1 MKLDLSFLSVPLGSA
16 PLPTAPVNVYDILR
30 DGWRETRVD
39 MTLRFFLDPSERHGL
54 GPLVMDAFLRVLDG
68 SPTIGL
74 AGKGK
79 EAFDAE
85 QHVGSDAWEIN
96 TQVQYIDVYATNEET
111 GIAVVIENKIG
122 HVLNNPLK
130 TYAEHALGA
139 NFETVLVAVLA
150 PERRR
155 ATAQHESWLSKSI
168 TYSEL
173 SEEIKRSPALV
184 NHLLNPADKD
194 QIRSLDLLQ
203 QFIEA
208 RTGGTDMSD
217 LIAEAAR
224 VDEWRD
230 LQDKHRDAIKAFLD
244 ARSSVMRVLSDRRRR
259 LEPLIA
265 AGLEDADLDVG
276 WENHS
281 GSSPGL
287 EVWNAYHFPTPDWSV
302 ELKFSADPM
311 TPEIFVY
318 DYQGRTYNHATIEA
332 LGLAW
337 TATDNE
343 LADAFVERA
352 KAILEQ
358 ASNGQR
364 QGADPSA

>member
-1 MKLDLSFLSVPLGSA
+1 M
-16 PLPTAPVNVYDILR
+16 PTTPVNVYDILR
-30 DGWRETRVD
+30 DAWRETRVD
-39 MTLRFFLDPSERHGL
+39 MTLRFFLDPNERHGL
-54 GPLVMDAFLRVLDG
+54 GPLVIDALLNLLDR
-68 SPTIGL
+68 SPTIGPEGRGTAVL
-74 AGKGK
+74 NS
-79 EAFDAE
+79 E
-85 QHVGSDAWEIN
+85 HYLGSDAWEIS
-96 TQVQYIDVYATNEET
+96 TQVQYIDVYATNRESR
-111 GIAVVIENKIG
+111 IAIVIENKIG
-122 HVLNNPLK
+122 HVLNNPLN
-130 TYAEHALGA
+130 TYAQYALGDGS
-139 NFETVLVAVLA
+139 FDTVLVAVLA
-150 PERRR
+150 PERRQPS
-155 ATAQHESWLSKSI
+155 TLQEPWLSRSI
-168 TYSEL
+168 TYAEL
-173 SEEIKRSPALV
+173 SDEIKRSPTLV
-184 NHLLNPADKD
+184 SHLLSPADRD

-203 QFIEA
+203 QFMEV
-208 RTGGTDMSD
+208 RTGGSNMSD

-244 ARSSVMRVLSDRRRR
+244 ARSNVMRVLSDRRRR
-259 LEPLIA
+259 IEPLIA
-265 AGLEDADLDVG
+265 AGLEDAGLDVG

-302 ELKFSADPM
+302 ELKFSADPR

-318 DYQGRTYNHATIEA
+318 DYQGRTYENATVEA

-352 KAILEQ
+352 KVILEQ

-364 QGADPSA
+364 QGGDPST